1 VAGPA
6 KPAIRGQAIII
17 YCTGLGAV
25 TPEVTLGSPAPGSP
39 LSQTVSPVTVEVGGK
54 AAQVFFSGLSP
65 GFTGLYQ
72 VNALVPADAAT
83 GDTVNLSI
91 ATGGQTSNVVTIAV
105 RLRNAMEVMSCPT
118 SSPVRRLTK
127 GSVAAGLGV
136 AGTLEEITA
145 EGTRGLTDA
154 QKLRG
159 SLRDERIWRSRRD
172 ALCLSDVPQVPE
184 QRDNHHEGNKAQND
198 SGERRKVRCIRLG
211 HALSIA
217 ASCSQT
223 GRC

>member
-1 VAGPA
+1 MAGPA

-105 RLRNAMEVMSCPT
+105 R
-118 SSPVRRLTK
+118 
-127 GSVAAGLGV
+127 
-136 AGTLEEITA
+136 
-145 EGTRGLTDA
+145 
-154 QKLRG
+154 
-159 SLRDERIWRSRRD
+159 
-172 ALCLSDVPQVPE
+172 
-184 QRDNHHEGNKAQND
+184 
-198 SGERRKVRCIRLG
+198 
-211 HALSIA
+211 
-217 ASCSQT
+217 
-223 GRC
+223 